1 MYFIITSLYHTLSTV
16 ALFFF
21 GIYAILFSSINLVEI
36 CNDTEKGQGKMKFY
50 KPEELR
56 AGMRLAKQI
65 YNKQGVL
72 LYERGLVLTDQI
84 IASVQKFGL
93 LGVLILEPAEPLPP
107 ISAEEQEFE
116 QLQTAYMFRLRD
128 SLISISKGQQAEDF
142 PALVSDIVRRFGSI
156 NHPVTFSQT
165 IRSSEDY
172 NYKHAVCTAILSA
185 LIAHRLN
192 LPVSTKNDLI
202 TAALLADF
210 GYLYVPREIMCKH
223 EGDLTS
229 IDLLSIEQYRT
240 KALQLLKKDT
250 NPFGLSESTFTT
262 LTEFLQVSRK
272 EDPKLVTASFHLN
285 TKILMIADK
294 YDRMTAMSLNYQPV
308 TSVQALRHLQKQEIL
323 YDPSI
328 VGTLSTALSILPVG
342 QCVELSA
349 NRRAMIVSQTPGD
362 QFHPQVLD
370 FATNTVYD
378 LNSPKLR
385 GIIEVKD
392 IMTTMDQ
399 RYKFDEQS
407 LRHFIPDK
415 PLQATTR
422 RIRMRLEKAR
432 KREAARR
439 SWSATAQR

>member
-1 MYFIITSLYHTLSTV
+1 
-16 ALFFF
+16 
-21 GIYAILFSSINLVEI
+21 
-36 CNDTEKGQGKMKFY
+36 MKFY

-84 IASVQKFGL
+84 IASVQKFNL

-128 SLISISKGQQAEDF
+128 SLVAISKGQQPEDLS
-142 PALVSDIVRRFGSI
+142 ALVFDIVRRFGSLD
-156 NHPVTFSQT
+156 HPVGFSQT

-185 LIAHRLN
+185 MIAHRLS
-192 LPVSTKNDLI
+192 LPAAAMSDLI

-210 GYLYVPREIMCKH
+210 GYLYIPREIMSKR
-223 EGDLTS
+223 EDELTN

-240 KALQLLKKDT
+240 KAFHLLKKDT
-250 NPFGLSESTFTT
+250 NPFGLSENTFTT
-262 LTEFLQVSRK
+262 LTEFLQVTRK
-272 EDPKLVTASFHLN
+272 EDPKLITASFHLN
-285 TKILMIADK
+285 TKILMVADK

-308 TSVQALRHLQKQEIL
+308 TSVQALRHLQKQEML
-323 YDPSI
+323 YDVSI
-328 VGTLSTALSILPVG
+328 VNALSAAISVLPVG
-342 QCVELSA
+342 QCVELSS
-349 NRRAMIVSQTPGD
+349 NRHGMILSQTPGD

-370 FATNTVYD
+370 LATNAVYD
-378 LNSPKLR
+378 LSSPKLR
-385 GIIEVKD
+385 GIIEIRD
-392 IMTTMDQ
+392 LLTTMDQ
-399 RYKFDEQS
+399 RYQFDEQS

-415 PLQATTR
+415 PLQTTTR

-439 SWSATAQR
+439 ARGVR

>member
-1 MYFIITSLYHTLSTV
+1 MS
-16 ALFFF
+16 
-21 GIYAILFSSINLVEI
+21 
-36 CNDTEKGQGKMKFY
+36 EKGYEHMRFY

-93 LGVLILEPAEPLPP
+93 LGVMILDPAEPLPP

-128 SLISISKGQQAEDF
+128 CLIAISKGQQPLDLS
-142 PALVSDIVRRFGSI
+142 PLVSDIVRRFGSL
-156 NHPVTFSQT
+156 NHPASFSQT

-172 NYKHAVCTAILSA
+172 NYKHAVCTAIFSA
-185 LIAHRLN
+185 IIAHRLG
-192 LPVSTKNDLI
+192 LPAVTMNELV

-210 GYLYVPREIMCKH
+210 GYLYVPREIMARH
-223 EGDLTS
+223 EDELTN

-240 KALQLLKKDT
+240 KALQLLKPET
-250 NPFGLSESTFTT
+250 NPYDLGERTFATLSE
-262 LTEFLQVSRK
+262 FLKVSRK
-272 EDPKLVTASFHLN
+272 EDPKLVTATFHLN
-285 TKILMIADK
+285 TKILMVADK

-308 TSVQALRHLQKQEIL
+308 TSVQAIRHLEKQDML

-328 VGTLSTALSILPVG
+328 VSALSTALSILPVG
-342 QCVELSA
+342 QCVALSS
-349 NRRAMIVSQTPGD
+349 NRRGMIVSQTPGD

-370 FATNTVYD
+370 LTTNAVYD
-378 LNSPKLR
+378 LSNPKLR
-385 GIIEVKD
+385 GVIEIQD
-392 IMTTMDQ
+392 LLTSMDQ
-399 RYKFDEQS
+399 RYHFDAQS
-407 LRHFIPDK
+407 LRHFIPDV
-415 PLQATTR
+415 PLQTMTR

-432 KREAARR
+432 KREAAKRAR
-439 SWSATAQR
+439 ITR

>member
-1 MYFIITSLYHTLSTV
+1 
-16 ALFFF
+16 
-21 GIYAILFSSINLVEI
+21 
-36 CNDTEKGQGKMKFY
+36 MKFY

-107 ISAEEQEFE
+107 ITAEEQEFE
-116 QLQTAYMFRLRD
+116 QLQTTYMFRLRD
-128 SLISISKGQQAEDF
+128 SLIAISKGQ
-142 PALVSDIVRRFGSI
+142 PAQDLSSLVSDIVRRFGTL

-185 LIAHRLN
+185 MIAHSLGI
-192 LPVSTKNDLI
+192 PVNVMNDLI
-202 TAALLADF
+202 CAALLADF
-210 GYLYVPREIMCKH
+210 GYLYVPREIMSKQ
-223 EGDLTS
+223 EEDLTN

-240 KALQLLKKDT
+240 KALHLLNQDE
-250 NPFGLSESTFTT
+250 NPFHLSENTFTT

-272 EDPKLVTASFHLN
+272 ENPKLITASFHLN
-285 TKILMIADK
+285 TKILMVADK

-308 TSVQALRHLQKQEIL
+308 SAVQALRHLQKQEML
-323 YDPSI
+323 YDVSI
-328 VGTLSTALSILPVG
+328 VHALSAAISILPVG

-349 NRRAMIVSQTPGD
+349 NRRGMIVSQTPGD

-370 FATNTVYD
+370 LATNAVYD
-378 LNSPKLR
+378 LSNPKLR
-385 GIIEVKD
+385 DVITVKD
-392 IMTTMDQ
+392 IMTSMDQ
-399 RYKFDEQS
+399 RYAFDEKTLQ
-407 LRHFIPDK
+407 HFVPDV
-415 PLQATTR
+415 PLQTMTR
-422 RIRMRLEKAR
+422 RIRLRLEKAC

-439 SWSATAQR
+439 AHSAR

>member
-1 MYFIITSLYHTLSTV
+1 
-16 ALFFF
+16 
-21 GIYAILFSSINLVEI
+21 
-36 CNDTEKGQGKMKFY
+36 MKFY

-72 LYERGLVLTDQI
+72 LYERGLVLNDQI

-128 SLISISKGQQAEDF
+128 SLIAISKGQPAEDLS
-142 PALVSDIVRRFGSI
+142 ALVSDIVRRLGAI
-156 NHPVTFSQT
+156 NHPVSFSQT

-172 NYKHAVCTAILSA
+172 NYKHAVCTAIFSA
-185 LIAHRLN
+185 IIAHRLS
-192 LPVSTKNDLI
+192 LPASAMSDLI

-210 GYLYVPREIMCKH
+210 GYLYVPREIMSKH
-223 EGDLTS
+223 EDDLTS
-229 IDLLSIEQYRT
+229 IDLLSIEQYRA

-285 TKILMIADK
+285 TKILMGADK
-294 YDRMTAMSLNYQPV
+294 YDGMTAMSLNYQPV
-308 TSVQALRHLQKQEIL
+308 TSVQALRHLQKQEML
-323 YDPSI
+323 YDVSI
-328 VGTLSTALSILPVG
+328 VNALSTALSIL
-342 QCVELSA
+342 LFLFFFFFFSFFFS
-349 NRRAMIVSQTPGD
+349 MIVSQTPGD

-370 FATNTVYD
+370 LATNTLYD
-378 LNSPKLR
+378 LSSPKLR
-385 GIIEVKD
+385 GVIEVKD
-392 IMTTMDQ
+392 LMTTMDQ
-399 RYKFDEQS
+399 RYNFDEKS
-407 LRHFIPDK
+407 LRHFVPDM

-422 RIRMRLEKAR
+422 RIRLRLEKAR
-432 KREAARR
+432 KRDAAKRAR
-439 SWSATAQR
+439 TAR

>member
-1 MYFIITSLYHTLSTV
+1 M
-16 ALFFF
+16 
-21 GIYAILFSSINLVEI
+21 
-36 CNDTEKGQGKMKFY
+36 MFY

-128 SLISISKGQQAEDF
+128 SLIAISKGQPPEDL
-142 PALVSDIVRRFGSI
+142 PALVFDLARRFGSLD
-156 NHPVTFSQT
+156 HSVTFSQT

-172 NYKHAVCTAILSA
+172 NYKHAVCTAIISA
-185 LIAHRLN
+185 MIAHQLS
-192 LPVSTKNDLI
+192 LPAAAMNDLI

-210 GYLYVPREIMCKH
+210 GYLYVPKEIMSKH
-223 EGDLTS
+223 EDELTN

-240 KALQLLKKDT
+240 KALNLLKPDT
-250 NPFGLSESTFTT
+250 NPYGLSENTFTT
-262 LTEFLQVSRK
+262 LTEFLKVARK

-285 TKILMIADK
+285 TKILMVADK

-308 TSVQALRHLQKQEIL
+308 TPVQALRYLQKQEMI
-323 YDPSI
+323 YEASI
-328 VGTLSTALSILPVG
+328 VGALSAAVSVLPVG
-342 QCVELSA
+342 QCVELSS
-349 NRRAMIVSQTPGD
+349 NRRGMIVSQTPGD

-370 FATNTVYD
+370 LSTNAVYD

-385 GIIEVKD
+385 DIIEVKD
-392 IMTTMDQ
+392 LLTTMDQ

-407 LRHFIPDK
+407 LQHFVPDL

-422 RIRMRLEKAR
+422 RIRMRLEKSR
-432 KREAARR
+432 RREAAKRARSVAARR
-439 SWSATAQR
+439 

>member
-1 MYFIITSLYHTLSTV
+1 
-16 ALFFF
+16 
-21 GIYAILFSSINLVEI
+21 
-36 CNDTEKGQGKMKFY
+36 MKFY

-107 ISAEEQEFE
+107 ITAEEQEFE
-116 QLQTAYMFRLRD
+116 QLQTTYMFRLRD
-128 SLISISKGQQAEDF
+128 SLIAISKGQ
-142 PALVSDIVRRFGSI
+142 PALDLSSLVSDIVRRFGTL

-185 LIAHRLN
+185 MIAHSLGI
-192 LPVSTKNDLI
+192 PVNVMNDLI
-202 TAALLADF
+202 CAALLADF
-210 GYLYVPREIMCKH
+210 GYLYVPREIMSKQ
-223 EGDLTS
+223 EEDLTN

-240 KALQLLKKDT
+240 KALHLLNQDE
-250 NPFGLSESTFTT
+250 NPFRLSENTFTT

-272 EDPKLVTASFHLN
+272 ENPKLITASFHLN
-285 TKILMIADK
+285 TKILMVADK

-308 TSVQALRHLQKQEIL
+308 SAVQALRHLQKQEML
-323 YDPSI
+323 YDVSI
-328 VGTLSTALSILPVG
+328 VHALSAAISILPVG

-349 NRRAMIVSQTPGD
+349 NRRGMIVSQTPGD

-370 FATNTVYD
+370 FATNAVYD
-378 LNSPKLR
+378 LSNPKLR
-385 GIIEVKD
+385 DVITVKD
-392 IMTTMDQ
+392 IMTSMDQ
-399 RYKFDEQS
+399 RYAFDEKTLQ
-407 LRHFIPDK
+407 HFVPDV
-415 PLQATTR
+415 PLQTMTR
-422 RIRMRLEKAR
+422 RIRLRLEKAC

-439 SWSATAQR
+439 AHSAR

>member
-1 MYFIITSLYHTLSTV
+1 
-16 ALFFF
+16 
-21 GIYAILFSSINLVEI
+21 
-36 CNDTEKGQGKMKFY
+36 MKFY

-107 ISAEEQEFE
+107 ITAEEQEFE
-116 QLQTAYMFRLRD
+116 QLQTTYMFRLRD
-128 SLISISKGQQAEDF
+128 SLIAISKGQ
-142 PALVSDIVRRFGSI
+142 PAQDLSSLVSDIVRRFGSL

-185 LIAHRLN
+185 MIAHSLGI
-192 LPVSTKNDLI
+192 PVNVMNDLI
-202 TAALLADF
+202 CAALLADF
-210 GYLYVPREIMCKH
+210 GYLYVPREIMSKQ
-223 EGDLTS
+223 EEDLTN

-240 KALQLLKKDT
+240 KALHLLNQDE
-250 NPFGLSESTFTT
+250 NPFRLSENTFTT

-272 EDPKLVTASFHLN
+272 ENPKLITASFHLN
-285 TKILMIADK
+285 TKILMVADK

-308 TSVQALRHLQKQEIL
+308 SAVQALRHLQKQEML
-323 YDPSI
+323 YDVSI
-328 VGTLSTALSILPVG
+328 VHALSAAISILPVG

-349 NRRAMIVSQTPGD
+349 NRRGMIVSQTPGD

-370 FATNTVYD
+370 LATNAVYD
-378 LNSPKLR
+378 LSNPKLR
-385 GIIEVKD
+385 DVITVKD
-392 IMTTMDQ
+392 IMTSMDQ
-399 RYKFDEQS
+399 RYAFDEKTLQ
-407 LRHFIPDK
+407 HFVPDV
-415 PLQATTR
+415 PLQTMTR
-422 RIRMRLEKAR
+422 RIRLRLEKAC

-439 SWSATAQR
+439 AHSAR

>member
-1 MYFIITSLYHTLSTV
+1 
-16 ALFFF
+16 
-21 GIYAILFSSINLVEI
+21 
-36 CNDTEKGQGKMKFY
+36 MKFY

-107 ISAEEQEFE
+107 ITAEEQEFE
-116 QLQTAYMFRLRD
+116 QLQTTYMFRLRD
-128 SLISISKGQQAEDF
+128 SLIAISKGQ
-142 PALVSDIVRRFGSI
+142 PAQDLSSLVSDIVRRFGTL

-185 LIAHRLN
+185 MIAHSLGI
-192 LPVSTKNDLI
+192 PVNVMNDLI
-202 TAALLADF
+202 CAALLADF
-210 GYLYVPREIMCKH
+210 GYLYVPREIMSKQ
-223 EGDLTS
+223 EEDLTN

-240 KALQLLKKDT
+240 KALHLLNQDE
-250 NPFGLSESTFTT
+250 NPFRLSENTFTT

-272 EDPKLVTASFHLN
+272 ENPKLITASFHLN
-285 TKILMIADK
+285 TKILMVADK

-308 TSVQALRHLQKQEIL
+308 SAVQALRHLQKQEML
-323 YDPSI
+323 YDVSI
-328 VGTLSTALSILPVG
+328 VHALSAAISILPVG

-349 NRRAMIVSQTPGD
+349 NRRGMIVSQTPGD

-370 FATNTVYD
+370 FATNAVYD
-378 LNSPKLR
+378 LSNPKLR
-385 GIIEVKD
+385 DVITVKD
-392 IMTTMDQ
+392 IMTSMDQ
-399 RYKFDEQS
+399 RYAFDEKTLQ
-407 LRHFIPDK
+407 HFVPDV
-415 PLQATTR
+415 PLQTMTR
-422 RIRMRLEKAR
+422 RIRLRLEKAC

-439 SWSATAQR
+439 AHSAR

>member
-1 MYFIITSLYHTLSTV
+1 
-16 ALFFF
+16 
-21 GIYAILFSSINLVEI
+21 
-36 CNDTEKGQGKMKFY
+36 MKFY

-107 ISAEEQEFE
+107 ITAEEQEFE
-116 QLQTAYMFRLRD
+116 QLQTTYMFRLRD
-128 SLISISKGQQAEDF
+128 SLIAISKGQ
-142 PALVSDIVRRFGSI
+142 PAQDLSSLVSDIVRRFGSL

-185 LIAHRLN
+185 MIAHSLGI
-192 LPVSTKNDLI
+192 PVNVMNDLI
-202 TAALLADF
+202 CAALLADF
-210 GYLYVPREIMCKH
+210 GYLYVPREIMSKQ
-223 EGDLTS
+223 EEDLTS

-240 KALQLLKKDT
+240 KALHLLNQDE
-250 NPFGLSESTFTT
+250 NPFHLSENTFTT

-272 EDPKLVTASFHLN
+272 ENPKLITASFHLN
-285 TKILMIADK
+285 TKILMVADK

-308 TSVQALRHLQKQEIL
+308 SAVQALRHLQKQEML
-323 YDPSI
+323 YDVSI
-328 VGTLSTALSILPVG
+328 VHALSAAISILPVG

-349 NRRAMIVSQTPGD
+349 NRRGMIVSQTPGD

-370 FATNTVYD
+370 LATNAVYD
-378 LNSPKLR
+378 LSNPKLR
-385 GIIEVKD
+385 DVITVKD
-392 IMTTMDQ
+392 IMTSMDQ
-399 RYKFDEQS
+399 RYAFDEKTLQ
-407 LRHFIPDK
+407 HFVPDV
-415 PLQATTR
+415 PLQTMTR
-422 RIRMRLEKAR
+422 RIRLRLEKAR

-439 SWSATAQR
+439 ARSAR

>member
-1 MYFIITSLYHTLSTV
+1 
-16 ALFFF
+16 
-21 GIYAILFSSINLVEI
+21 
-36 CNDTEKGQGKMKFY
+36 MKFY

-107 ISAEEQEFE
+107 ITAEEQEFE
-116 QLQTAYMFRLRD
+116 QLQTTYMFRLRD
-128 SLISISKGQQAEDF
+128 SLIAISKGQ
-142 PALVSDIVRRFGSI
+142 PAQDLSSLVSDIVRRFGSL

-185 LIAHRLN
+185 MIAHSLGI
-192 LPVSTKNDLI
+192 PVNVMNDLI
-202 TAALLADF
+202 CAALLADF
-210 GYLYVPREIMCKH
+210 GYLYVPREIMSKQ
-223 EGDLTS
+223 EEDLTS

-240 KALQLLKKDT
+240 KALHLLNQDE
-250 NPFGLSESTFTT
+250 NPFHLSENTFTT

-272 EDPKLVTASFHLN
+272 ENPKLITASFHLN
-285 TKILMIADK
+285 TKILMVADK

-308 TSVQALRHLQKQEIL
+308 SAVQALRHLQKQEML
-323 YDPSI
+323 YDVSI
-328 VGTLSTALSILPVG
+328 VHALSAAISILPVG

-349 NRRAMIVSQTPGD
+349 NRRGMIVSQTPGD

-370 FATNTVYD
+370 LATNAVYD
-378 LNSPKLR
+378 LSNPKLR
-385 GIIEVKD
+385 DVITVKD
-392 IMTTMDQ
+392 IMTSMDQ
-399 RYKFDEQS
+399 RYAFDEKTLQ
-407 LRHFIPDK
+407 HFVPDV
-415 PLQATTR
+415 PLQTMTR
-422 RIRMRLEKAR
+422 RIRLRLEKAR

-439 SWSATAQR
+439 AHSAR

>member
-1 MYFIITSLYHTLSTV
+1 
-16 ALFFF
+16 
-21 GIYAILFSSINLVEI
+21 
-36 CNDTEKGQGKMKFY
+36 MKFY

-107 ISAEEQEFE
+107 ITAEEQEFE
-116 QLQTAYMFRLRD
+116 QLQTTYMFRLRD
-128 SLISISKGQQAEDF
+128 SLIAISKGQ
-142 PALVSDIVRRFGSI
+142 PAQDLSSLVSDIVRRFGTL

-185 LIAHRLN
+185 MIAHSLGI
-192 LPVSTKNDLI
+192 PVNVMNDLI
-202 TAALLADF
+202 CAALLADF
-210 GYLYVPREIMCKH
+210 GYLYVPREIMSKQ
-223 EGDLTS
+223 EEDLTN

-240 KALQLLKKDT
+240 KALHLLNQDE
-250 NPFGLSESTFTT
+250 NPFRLSENTFTT

-272 EDPKLVTASFHLN
+272 ENPKLITASFHLN
-285 TKILMIADK
+285 TKILMVADK
-294 YDRMTAMSLNYQPV
+294 YDRMTAMSINYQPV
-308 TSVQALRHLQKQEIL
+308 SAVQALRHLQKQEML
-323 YDPSI
+323 YDVSI
-328 VGTLSTALSILPVG
+328 VHALSAAISILPVG

-349 NRRAMIVSQTPGD
+349 NRRGMIVSQTPGD

-370 FATNTVYD
+370 FATNAVYD
-378 LNSPKLR
+378 LSNPKLR
-385 GIIEVKD
+385 DVITVKD
-392 IMTTMDQ
+392 IMTSMDQ
-399 RYKFDEQS
+399 RYAFDEKTLQ
-407 LRHFIPDK
+407 HFVPDV
-415 PLQATTR
+415 PLQTMTR
-422 RIRMRLEKAR
+422 RIRLRLEKAC

-439 SWSATAQR
+439 AHSAR